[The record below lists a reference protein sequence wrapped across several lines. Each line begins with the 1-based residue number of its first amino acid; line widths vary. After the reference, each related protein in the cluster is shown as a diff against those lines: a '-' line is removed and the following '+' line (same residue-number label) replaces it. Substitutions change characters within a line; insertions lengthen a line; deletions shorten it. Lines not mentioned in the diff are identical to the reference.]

1 LPLLLLAGD
10 RLLLHRLLHHRLLH
24 RLLHQLLQRLR
35 GILRGCKGREANEGE
50 RQEGA
55 AWVGHRAVL
64 S

>member
-1 LPLLLLAGD
+1 MMLSGGSSHLPLLLLAGD
-10 RLLLHRLLHHRLLH
+10 RLLLH